1 MFPSGT
7 EFFSLVPMPV
17 VSRIFWIHF
26 ASCVISPNR
35 VAGYK
40 RRSGTGA
47 DSQKYAACRRE
58 ESRRLRLKLR
68 SWLGIVARLAEIM
81 AKVQKQSKRQRQI
94 MVSTHSPDLLSDESI
109 GGEEVLLLDPQA
121 KGTILRPASSINEV
135 RLLLEGGMSV
145 GDAVLSRTTPRHVE
159 QLMLEI

>member
-1 MFPSGT
+1 
-7 EFFSLVPMPV
+7 
-17 VSRIFWIHF
+17 
-26 ASCVISPNR
+26 
-35 VAGYK
+35 
-40 RRSGTGA
+40 
-47 DSQKYAACRRE
+47 
-58 ESRRLRLKLR
+58 
-68 SWLGIVARLAEIM
+68 
-81 AKVQKQSKRQRQI
+81 

-145 GDAVLSRTTPRHVE
+145 GDAVLSRTSPRHVE